1 MDTFNRLIRKVPPPE
16 STPFVDEDC
25 EMNFGPQDEDLGVA
39 ATANE
44 LQSPFN
50 PPSIPAHVSSQK
62 RSALP
67 PGAANQVGA
76 VLTFRRS
83 RSPERHGT
91 LQVNEVSSFDRVV
104 YRSLLNA
111 LKQLIQKVR
120 VVGRQDPRQA
130 LQLEE
135 LEAQASKS
143 EIPE

>member
-25 EMNFGPQDEDLGVA
+25 EMNFTPQDDLGVA
-39 ATANE
+39 VTANE

-50 PPSIPAHVSSQK
+50 PAHAPSHK

-67 PGAANQVGA
+67 PGAANRAGA

-91 LQVNEVSSFDRVV
+91 LQVKEVSAFHTVV

-111 LKQLIQKVR
+111 FKAVDTE
-120 VVGRQDPRQA
+120 G
-130 LQLEE
+130 
-135 LEAQASKS
+135 
-143 EIPE
+143 

>member
-50 PPSIPAHVSSQK
+50 PPSIPAHAPSQK

-67 PGAANQVGA
+67 PGA
-76 VLTFRRS
+76 VLTFRRSRS

-91 LQVNEVSSFDRVV
+91 LQVREVSSFDRVV

>member
-1 MDTFNRLIRKVPPPE
+1 MDTFNRLIRKVPPTE

-50 PPSIPAHVSSQK
+50 PPSIPAPIPSQK

-76 VLTFRRS
+76 VLTFGRSQS

-91 LQVNEVSSFDRVV
+91 LQVKEVSS
-104 YRSLLNA
+104 
-111 LKQLIQKVR
+111 LIEYI
-120 VVGRQDPRQA
+120 G
-130 LQLEE
+130 LC
-135 LEAQASKS
+135 
-143 EIPE
+143 